1 MSNIKQ
7 NNDGY
12 VRFINSF
19 FKFAISY
26 LVGQNKLFL
35 AKREP

>member
-7 NNDGY
+7 SNDGY

-19 FKFAISY
+19 CKFAISY
-26 LVGQNKLFL
+26 LVGQK
-35 AKREP
+35 

>member
-1 MSNIKQ
+1 MRIVMSNIKQ

-26 LVGQNKLFL
+26 LVGQK
-35 AKREP
+35 

>member
-26 LVGQNKLFL
+26 LVGQKINYF
-35 AKREP
+35 